1 MSIVD
6 VNGEKMASAEAE
18 VMVAVPEKEYKIL
31 VAATSFLNCLQ
42 AAGVDKWEGW
52 DEAIEHYRGL
62 QELWETHEVDSDK
75 DPLPTE

>member
-6 VNGEKMASAEAE
+6 VNGEKMSSSAEA
-18 VMVAVPEKEYKIL
+18 MIAVSEKEYKIL

-42 AAGVDKWEGW
+42 AAGVDNWEGW
-52 DEAIEHYRGL
+52 DDAVENYNDLRGIGGV
-62 QELWETHEVDSDK
+62 HEVDSDK